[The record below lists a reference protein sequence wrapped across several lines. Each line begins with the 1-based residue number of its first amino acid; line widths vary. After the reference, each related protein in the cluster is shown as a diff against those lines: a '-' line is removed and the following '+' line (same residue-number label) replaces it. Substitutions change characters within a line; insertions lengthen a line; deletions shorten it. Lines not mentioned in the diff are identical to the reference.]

1 MSTYVVLTKLR
12 PAASKTIEQN
22 PGRLAEINARVKQ
35 LGGKIVMQYAILG
48 EYDFVTFIEAE
59 DNAAIA
65 SIGAEISSIG
75 TTKHT
80 TLPAIEMGRF
90 SKLLKIQPYR
100 TEPHTWQT
108 SPWARIVRRAGRY
121 WTTGKHVKA
130 YCKPFTIEG
139 SENLGGFKGAAIVI
153 ANHSSHF
160 DTPVTMSALPD
171 RIRSKL
177 LVAAAADKFYASRK
191 KRTWWYSLFHGT
203 FPVHRGGGTKQLEY
217 PMSLFKRGWSIL
229 IYPEGGRSK
238 SGQVQR
244 FKHGVAIMA
253 MQCNVPVIPIYI
265 EGLRDVMPKGQR
277 EPRPAS
283 VRARIGKPVWLAGA
297 ASVPEGTTMLENA
310 MRELAGIPPH
320 QAHASQPA
328 AVAEPAMVSA
338 GGAYGP

>member
-12 PAASKTIEQN
+12 PAAGKTIDQHPERM
-22 PGRLAEINARVKQ
+22 GEISAQVKR
-35 LGGKIVMQYAILG
+35 LGGKIVMQYATLG
-48 EYDFVTFIEAE
+48 EYDFATFVEAD

-65 SIGAEISSIG
+65 TIGAEISGLG
-75 TTKHT
+75 TIRST

-90 SKLLKIQPYR
+90 EQLLKIAPYR
-100 TEPHTWQT
+100 TEPHAWQT
-108 SPWARIVRRAGRY
+108 NLWARVVRRIGRY
-121 WTTGKHVKA
+121 WVIDKHVRA
-130 YCKPFTIEG
+130 YCRPFDVEG
-139 SENLGGFKGAAIVI
+139 RENLKGFTGAAIVI

-160 DTPVTMSALPD
+160 DTPVTLNALPGH
-171 RIRSKL
+171 IRNKI
-177 LVAAAADKFYASRK
+177 LVAAAADKFYGSRK
-191 KRTWWYSLFHGT
+191 KRTWWYSLFHST

-217 PMSLFKRGWSIL
+217 PMALFKKGWSIL

-253 MQCNVPVIPIYI
+253 MQCKVPVIPIYI

-277 EPRPAS
+277 EPRPAA
-283 VRARIGKPVWLAGA
+283 VRARVGAPVWLTDA

-320 QAHASQPA
+320 HAHAAQLAS
-328 AVAEPAMVSA
+328 VAEPAMASA
-338 GGAYGP
+338 GGGS